1 MQVGQAARQVADL
14 GNRHG
19 GIMRIGRVL
28 IIPAIL
34 ALGVAGPIL
43 AGSAMPAAAVHAPSI
58 HVQAVTVSSVPGMY
72 YHL

>member
-1 MQVGQAARQVADL
+1 
-14 GNRHG
+14 
-19 GIMRIGRVL
+19 MRIGRVL